1 MTSKPQQPQRLPSG
15 FYLKLHFW
23 YQWLFSSFRVSR
35 LFDLSDLGF
44 LEKSWGNIFNN
55 CIFEIGK
62 FHWSKC
68 TVECAIYSIMI
79 LKSTQARCACKSS
92 LNFISKS
99 RKTKPAFGR
108 KQNNKRWSVNKIVYM
123 KTSESKAGATSEAV
137 FNTSWKNLN
146 HLYRIEQKRLTELIS
161 FLLRWEKIKIMVLCY
176 QNCSDLLWEKI
187 ILVIE
192 IEITRTIYSNSEKT
206 EQFLVT
212 ECFFNLFL
220 EISKIQEN

>member
-1 MTSKPQQPQRLPSG
+1 
-15 FYLKLHFW
+15 
-23 YQWLFSSFRVSR
+23 
-35 LFDLSDLGF
+35 
-44 LEKSWGNIFNN
+44 
-55 CIFEIGK
+55 
-62 FHWSKC
+62 
-68 TVECAIYSIMI
+68 
-79 LKSTQARCACKSS
+79 
-92 LNFISKS
+92 
-99 RKTKPAFGR
+99 
-108 KQNNKRWSVNKIVYM
+108 M